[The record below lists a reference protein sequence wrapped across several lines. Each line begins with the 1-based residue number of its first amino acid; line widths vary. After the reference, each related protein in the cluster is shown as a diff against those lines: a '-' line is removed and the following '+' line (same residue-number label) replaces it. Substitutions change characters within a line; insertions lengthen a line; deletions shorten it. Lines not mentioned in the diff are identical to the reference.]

1 MRNVIERAVLLCD
14 TGHITPEVLPR
25 EIVGVRKDEVE
36 AADESALEGY
46 EKAMIVKALED
57 ADWNQTKAA
66 RALGI
71 SRDNLRYRLRKY
83 GIRRAEPGA

>member
-14 TGHITPEVLPR
+14 TGTIEPRQLPR
-25 EIVGVRKDEVE
+25 EVAGDAEPPSPGE
-36 AADESALEGY
+36 GESSLVGY
-46 EKAMIVKALED
+46 EKAMIVKALKECG
-57 ADWNQTKAA
+57 WNQSQAA

-83 GIRRAEPGA
+83 SIQRPEGE